1 MKIHSITTKLS
12 LILFLVIAFVLSI
25 AGFAVNRHTEDIL
38 TKNIEKEV
46 SSESEAVSKQVNDFF
61 DAKKVLIESITSNQ
75 TILHYLSTAQT
86 RDEARTNQ
94 YYNDT
99 IHSLEEAMS
108 GSTDVAMAWVASE
121 KGNFLTGT
129 GGVLSDPDFELSERP
144 WYEGVTKADGV
155 YFTEPYMDQVFG
167 KVIMSVM
174 KEVKVNNEPVGIVA
188 IDIFLDSLPSIMDQY
203 KIGKTGYS
211 ILLAPDGKAIYHP
224 NEKLVMDKPFTSEKG
239 DMGAIAKEMVAGKN
253 GLKIATIDDKEYY
266 IGYGPV
272 EATNWSVATTVTKDE
287 VYAPLRNMTKNLI
300 IYFTITILILI
311 SITYFLLKKM
321 LKNVSRMSE
330 IIKKVS
336 AGDLTHR
343 LDSHSKDELGQVS
356 NDLNS
361 MLDHLKGLI
370 HSVQD
375 HAAQVAAS
383 SEQLNSSTE
392 QTAEAA
398 QIVARTIDSVTEGA
412 LQQSSSTKKVAETTE
427 KMSEMFL
434 RISSNS
440 EMAARNSEEAV
451 QKAKRGE
458 DTVVSAVAQMETI
471 KETVDNA
478 ADTIVKLGERSKEIG
493 KIVDTISDISN
504 QTNLL
509 ALNAAIEASHA
520 GEHGQGFSVV
530 ANEVKKL
537 AEESKQSAGKI
548 SEVIKVIQSETDI
561 AVTSITHGTHEV
573 KKGSEVIQNTGMT
586 FHEITSIVSQVFEQ
600 MKDVSS
606 AIREL
611 SLNTKHIVEM
621 ARDVDKLA
629 ASAREQFENVAGT
642 TEEQTATLEE
652 IASASQ
658 ELSSMASSLQDSV
671 SRFKI

>member
-12 LILFLVIAFVLSI
+12 LILFLVIASVLSI

-86 RDEARTNQ
+86 RDEAWTNQ

-108 GSTDVAMAWVASE
+108 GSTDVAMVWVASE

-272 EATNWSVATTVTKDE
+272 ETTNWSVATTVTKDE
-287 VYAPLRNMTKNLI
+287 VYAPLKNMTKNLI

-321 LKNVSRMSE
+321 LKNVSSMSE

-343 LDSHSKDELGQVS
+343 LDYRSKDELGQVS

-398 QIVARTIDSVTEGA
+398 QIVARTIDAVTEGA

-493 KIVDTISDISN
+493 KIVETISDISN

-548 SEVIKVIQSETDI
+548 SEVIKEIQSETDI

-621 ARDVDKLA
+621 AQDVDKLA

-658 ELSSMASSLQDSV
+658 ELSSMASSLQDSI